1 MIIYCSFFEIIV
13 TQIAPQNGCHTQFVR
28 IFKRLGNLYQ
38 LTAALFRTE
47 IDSGSDS
54 YCPHVPCLLHGA
66 KQHLV
71 EAVRI
76 RKQFIMI
83 QLHNERYLMG
93 ILTRYGTQDSESG
106 SHGVAAA
113 FNSQFHD
120 ILRVE
125 IDRVRSKRSPGSMLD
140 ILIDRKN
147 GHISGICQS
156 AMPQERLKA
165 IQYLYITI

>member
-1 MIIYCSFFEIIV
+1 
-13 TQIAPQNGCHTQFVR
+13 
-28 IFKRLGNLYQ
+28 
-38 LTAALFRTE
+38 
-47 IDSGSDS
+47 
-54 YCPHVPCLLHGA
+54 
-66 KQHLV
+66 
-71 EAVRI
+71 
-76 RKQFIMI
+76 MI

-125 IDRVRSKRSPGSMLD
+125 IDRVRSKRSPGGMLD